1 MEGWIK
7 IQRMACEIHCNPSCI
22 LHETSCR
29 SFVPGR
35 KKWRFRHD
43 PNIFSTNFCRFSN
56 LTSNN
61 KKIINKVILLFG
73 GWWCIRRWSRRHFS
87 LPAFVVQSRTTPT
100 GGFFTHFSRSIIF
113 PFLFSGR
120 QRWHDGMFQTI
131 ENDKNSHHP
140 DRLIKKK
147 KRKGQKLKTHPKDR
161 HCAGTKWL
169 ELAWLPS
176 YFINQK
182 EQKKKENDDYC
193 YFRIVLK
200 S

>member
-7 IQRMACEIHCNPSCI
+7 IQLRMAYEIHSNLSCI

-35 KKWRFRHD
+35 EKWRFRHD
-43 PNIFSTNFCRFSN
+43 PKHFLPTLVVFSN

-61 KKIINKVILLFG
+61 KKKINKVILLFW

-100 GGFFTHFSRSIIF
+100 GGFFNPFFPFNSF
-113 PFLFSGR
+113 PFLVSGC

-131 ENDKNSHHP
+131 ENDKNSHQP
-140 DRLIKKK
+140 DRRL
-147 KRKGQKLKTHPKDR
+147 
-161 HCAGTKWL
+161 
-169 ELAWLPS
+169 
-176 YFINQK
+176 
-182 EQKKKENDDYC
+182 
-193 YFRIVLK
+193 
-200 S
+200 

>member
-1 MEGWIK
+1 
-7 IQRMACEIHCNPSCI
+7 
-22 LHETSCR
+22 
-29 SFVPGR
+29 
-35 KKWRFRHD
+35 
-43 PNIFSTNFCRFSN
+43 
-56 LTSNN
+56 
-61 KKIINKVILLFG
+61 
-73 GWWCIRRWSRRHFS
+73 
-87 LPAFVVQSRTTPT
+87 
-100 GGFFTHFSRSIIF
+100 
-113 PFLFSGR
+113 
-120 QRWHDGMFQTI
+120 MFQTI